1 MVIAICSLTEKKS
14 LGSLAS
20 MTNVS
25 NFTTCISLNNPPCL
39 IRLTLIDSNSDEYN
53 QGLRYYLFIVNLD
66 RCNESCNTLDDPSG
80 KICVPN
86 KTDVNLSGFKM
97 ITRTNESKFFSYLDY
112 NYLFSL

>member
-1 MVIAICSLTEKKS
+1 
-14 LGSLAS
+14 

-66 RCNESCNTLDDPSG
+66 RCN
-80 KICVPN
+80 
-86 KTDVNLSGFKM
+86 
-97 ITRTNESKFFSYLDY
+97 
-112 NYLFSL
+112 